1 MKHLWTSTSTLTI
14 AFILLLQASPL
25 LAQESNCTQT
35 SSESP
40 STKSQQVE
48 IKAKSEVEL
57 ARKHAAA
64 KIVITNEELNRFG
77 DTNITDAMKR
87 VPGVTVVKGLMRLPG
102 MNENYTQ
109 ILVDG
114 QPPRAFTFNI
124 NDIPMSSIERVEIS
138 RLGSAE
144 FSSQGIGGT
153 INIVLKKIPRTAQQ
167 VLKLGL
173 SYNNGTSPQIEWFDS
188 DKKDNFE
195 YSLSLSAAKNRGINL
210 ADVLTSEVDRQ
221 TQALSQNEHKYRI
234 ATSGQRF
241 FIKPVIQYRDSNGLS
256 LNSSSSVWSGQANDR
271 AEQTFDLIQGRSRPI
286 QQISSHSAQ
295 HYKGGSTSIKLSN
308 SFSTDAKLDL
318 TMSFNGAHSVGRG
331 TDVNYRNPSQIAYI
345 LNSVSDTRSG
355 GASNTFKISTPS
367 NAEHDFV
374 AGWNLSTNVGNDNR
388 MQNTSGPDYQLPLLS
403 QEDNHYVVDTLA
415 MFAQDEW
422 KFRKDSSA
430 YFGLR
435 WESIRVKSEVS
446 GQAKVKSAFSVWSP
460 VAQTL
465 WQLNDENAD
474 RVRLG
479 ISRTF
484 KSPQAYAL
492 VSPKIIGS
500 NNSIDNPGMRGNP
513 FLRPEL
519 AWALQ
524 TSYEH
529 NDKTEFSYSI
539 KAVVR
544 RITDLHRMQ
553 ISYFDNAWWRR
564 FVNAGDGNS
573 KVLSIDTQFP
583 LKRFFDDAPN
593 INFSFYVGRTWS
605 SVSTFAKPEN
615 LLTPGKLAANM
626 SLDYKSKDLPLTF
639 GTSVRYQDSNPIRP
653 SDNQRN
659 IGHSSVDM
667 DAYSLWKISPK
678 TSLRFSI
685 DNVLKRRDLFAIEY
699 TNDSSII
706 MDNTSTRTYRSLRLN
721 LEHSF

>member
-1 MKHLWTSTSTLTI
+1 MKHLPPSTTTLTI
-14 AFILLLQASPL
+14 ASILLLQASPL
-25 LAQESNCTQT
+25 LAQDSNSKQNANES
-35 SSESP
+35 S

-57 ARKHAAA
+57 ARKSATA
-64 KIVITNEELNRFG
+64 KTIITSDELNRFG

-87 VPGVTVVKGLMRLPG
+87 VPGVSVVKGVMQLPG
-102 MNENYTQ
+102 MSSSYTQ
-109 ILVDG
+109 VLVDG

-124 NDIPMSSIERVEIS
+124 NDIPMNSIDRVEIYQ
-138 RLGSAE
+138 LGSAE
-144 FSSQGIGGT
+144 FSSQGIAGT

-167 VLKLGL
+167 ALKLGL
-173 SYNNGTSPQIEWFDS
+173 SYNNGTSPHIEWLGS

-195 YSLSLSAAKNRGINL
+195 YSLSFSAAKNRGINL
-210 ADVLTSEVDRQ
+210 SDVLTSEVDRQ

-234 ATSGQRF
+234 ATSSQRF

-308 SFSTDAKLDL
+308 SFFTDAKLDL
-318 TMSFNGAHSVGRG
+318 TMSFNGGHNVGRG
-331 TDVNYRNPSQIAYI
+331 TDVNYKNPSQIAYI
-345 LNSVSDTRSG
+345 LNGVSDSHGG
-355 GASNTFKISTPS
+355 GASNTLKISAPS
-367 NAEHDFV
+367 NAEHDLV
-374 AGWNLSTNVGNDNR
+374 AGWDLTTKVGNDKR
-388 MQNTSGPDYQLPLLS
+388 MQNISGPDYQLPLLS
-403 QEDNHYVVDTLA
+403 QEDNHSVVDTLA

-446 GQAKVKSAFSVWSP
+446 GQAKVESTSSVWSP
-460 VAQTL
+460 IAQTL

-484 KSPQAYAL
+484 KAPQIYAL
-492 VSPKIIGS
+492 TSPKIIGS

-513 FLRPEL
+513 LLRPEL
-519 AWALQ
+519 AWSLQ

-529 NDKTEFSYSI
+529 NDKADFRYSI

-564 FVNAGDGNS
+564 FVNAGNGSS
-573 KVLSIDTQFP
+573 KVLSIDTHFP

-593 INFSFYVGRTWS
+593 IDLSFYAGRTWS

-615 LLTPGKLAANM
+615 LLTPGKIAANM
-626 SLDYKSKDLPLTF
+626 SLDYKSKDLPLTL
-639 GTSVRYQDSNPIRP
+639 GASVRYQDSNPIRA

-659 IGHSSVDM
+659 IGHASVDM

-706 MDNTSTRTYRSLRLN
+706 MDNISTRTYRSLRLN
-721 LEHSF
+721 FEHSF